1 MLIPD
6 LRGHGKSGELPGP
19 YDVPELTSD
28 LDAVLEERFRRSAHK
43 YPPLLSAS
51 LN

>member
-28 LDAVLEERFRRSAHK
+28 LDAVLEESGSAGPRTSICRS
-43 YPPLLSAS
+43 
-51 LN
+51 